1 MRLHVRKAKIADNLR
16 TAFEQFGPL
25 TMQGILA
32 EGGTFR
38 LQGKTEW
45 VEGHREALL
54 SWLTEY
60 SDREER
66 KETWQILLEIFVIIL
81 IGVEIALSGVQLRHE
96 SKLFDEQ
103 KAEFSLQQQ
112 AQQKTI
118 DLLRTPE
125 QH

>member
-1 MRLHVRKAKIADNLR
+1 MRLYVRKAKIATELR

-32 EGGTFR
+32 AGGTFR
-38 LQGKTEW
+38 LQGKPEW

-66 KETWQILLEIFVIIL
+66 KEAEITRQRSEVSC
-81 IGVEIALSGVQLRHE
+81 SGVAVWGDTTHSPSPLHIG
-96 SKLFDEQ
+96 K
-103 KAEFSLQQQ
+103 
-112 AQQKTI
+112 
-118 DLLRTPE
+118 
-125 QH
+125 